1 MSRRDAGKTRQGKL
15 TWTPGATATIADMAD
30 MVCVSNRRRC
40 GRARAR
46 RVVREEG
53 GRGRL
58 RRTRFTKKTPPL
70 FFFEVIKANPFRKT
84 EAEQN
89 EDNERCIVEFN
100 TYAASAVRVSC

>member
-1 MSRRDAGKTRQGKL
+1 
-15 TWTPGATATIADMAD
+15 
-30 MVCVSNRRRC
+30 
-40 GRARAR
+40 
-46 RVVREEG
+46 VREEG

-58 RRTRFTKKTPPL
+58 GRTRFAKKTPPL

-100 TYAASAVRVSC
+100 TSAASAVRVSC